1 MTDAPKR
8 WEPTTSDT
16 RAIAGDEGT
25 QSAVMKGNWTQF
37 PFPGSGEAG
46 AGGWR
51 GPRHPASIIVVKN
64 RAHPVPA
71 CVVYAGMSEQ
81 DTPDRW
87 PPNGLIPD
95 DQPGSVAARR
105 LNVQGQTV
113 ALLAVV
119 HADHSI

>member
-25 QSAVMKGNWTQF
+25 QSVAIQGNWIQF

-46 AGGWR
+46 SGGWR
-51 GPRHPASIIVVKN
+51 GPTYPARITAVKN
-64 RAHPVPA
+64 QAYPVPA
-71 CVVYAGMSEQ
+71 CVVYAGMSKRGI
-81 DTPDRW
+81 PDRW

-95 DQPGSVAARR
+95 DQPGSEAARR
-105 LNVQGQTV
+105 LNVR
-113 ALLAVV
+113 
-119 HADHSI
+119 DKR